1 MLRRCEKLWIT
12 YNLYLNSSWFCRFI
26 LRGKVPRVIGSMRF
40 SNVETSLGNISD
52 LIRSRP
58 GASYRIATKGTVD
71 GEA

>member
-1 MLRRCEKLWIT
+1 M
-12 YNLYLNSSWFCRFI
+12 
-26 LRGKVPRVIGSMRF
+26 IGSMRF